1 MATKGISF
9 GKFGQI
15 VRHPLR
21 ARKAVMG
28 HGPHGI
34 GKSMV
39 VYQLAPKMAEILCLN
54 KDEKFVETWG
64 ADYVYPVVERRV
76 SQMADVGEIVG
87 VPNDKETVQFVEG
100 NKDTDIRVTQATP
113 MKWYAQAC
121 VQPCIL
127 FLDEPDRGS
136 NDVTQALM
144 ELTDSRKIWGVH
156 LHPDTIVISMANGGA
171 HDENNVYQVNEMD
184 PAVYSRWWHV
194 NLEPT
199 QKDWLDWAKDN
210 VHPLIWEFIND
221 NRSHLEHTGEFE
233 PNKVYPDRR
242 SWHHF
247 SDAIMAADEAEE
259 GFVHP
264 GKDGENLD
272 IYFVGEGYVGQEAA
286 TAFMKFV
293 QKYEA
298 NVSVE
303 DVLSGKQLE
312 TIKKMNTT
320 DANAMVDKLVAS
332 DQLKNGLNDEQ
343 MLNVGKFIYNISGEL
358 AMKAWEKVTDT
369 DAEAV
374 VKLWEKEVEEGVAF
388 GAYIGEIIMADKTDK

>member
-1 MATKGISF
+1 MATQGISF
-9 GKFGQI
+9 AKFDSI
-15 VRHPLR
+15 AKHMLR
-21 ARKAVMG
+21 ARKPIMG

-34 GKSMV
+34 GKSMI
-39 VYQLAPKMAEILCLN
+39 VYQLAEGMATILGLT
-54 KDEKFVETWG
+54 KQKAWTEKWG

-76 SQMADVGEIVG
+76 SQMADVGDIVG
-87 VPNDKETVQFVEG
+87 VPNDRDTVQFVEG

-144 ELTDSRKIWGVH
+144 ELTDSRKIWGLH

-171 HDENNVYQVNEMD
+171 HDENNAYQVNEMD
-184 PAVYSRWWHV
+184 PAVYSRWWHQ
-194 NLEPT
+194 NLTPT
-199 QKDWLDWAKDN
+199 LKDWLDWAKDN
-210 VHPLIWEFIND
+210 VHPLVWEFIND
-221 NRSHLEHTGEFE
+221 NRSHLEHNGEYA
-233 PNKVYPDRR
+233 PNKVYPNRR

-247 SDAIMAADEAEE
+247 SDAIMTADEFGE

-293 QKYEA
+293 QSYQT

-303 DVLSGKQLE
+303 DVINGKKLDTVKE
-312 TIKKMNTT
+312 MNTT

-332 DQLKNGLNDEQ
+332 DFLKNGLTNDQ
-343 MLNVGKFIYNISGEL
+343 MLNVGKFIYNISAEL

-374 VKLWEKEVEEGVAF
+374 VKLWEKEVEPGVAF
-388 GAYIGEIIMADKTDK
+388 GAYIGKIVMAGKGNE